1 MFIDIRSS
9 GSVPSS
15 RLLSASALERGR
27 YLAKV
32 LFDRDLLAVR
42 ELENRPGVGLFEC
55 GQPHGADADAPSG
68 VGIGQHDQLDV
79 WAVAFSSRRHR

>member
-1 MFIDIRSS
+1 MFIGIRSS
-9 GSVPSS
+9 GGVPSP

-32 LFDRDLLAVR
+32 LLDRDLLAVR
-42 ELENRPGVGLFEC
+42 ELKDGPSVGFFEC
-55 GQPHGADADAPSG
+55 GQPHGADAEASSG

-79 WAVAFSSRRHR
+79 RVVAFSSRRHR